1 MGEDRERGIGMS
13 TLVANAIEK
22 FIFHLLQGVLQF
34 VGSAVGLFGQVSL
47 MQTELPW
54 VTVVRTDILTV
65 TWTLFT
71 LYFAYIALTRYILW
85 HEGTADTDGSVLMKS
100 VLRSALYIG
109 LSATLATLVWTF
121 GFNLANEL
129 VSSPMAG
136 AITSVSRGLKPL
148 QGMQGISSDVAVFVA
163 GVGAMIIVIV
173 ALMIMLVQF
182 AIRSAEI
189 VFYVLAGPLMG
200 LGHLASPEGGVWA
213 RWWTNLVILSL
224 SAAPQLLALKGMV
237 ASTTAVPVATATAH
251 NIQPL
256 VLAWLMQLGWIVVG
270 IRGPHMLKEW
280 AYRSGAGSGFV
291 GVATNVGQT
300 KLKGFVGTKS

>member
-1 MGEDRERGIGMS
+1 MN
-13 TLVANAIEK
+13 TLIANGFEHL
-22 FIFHLLQGVLQF
+22 IFDFLQGVLKF
-34 VGSAVGLFGQVSL
+34 VGSAAGLFGQVAL
-47 MQTELPW
+47 MQTALPW
-54 VTVVRTDILTV
+54 VSVVRTDILAV
-65 TWTLFT
+65 TWTLFA
-71 LYFAYIALTRYILW
+71 LYLAYIVLTRYILW

-109 LSATLATLVWTF
+109 LSATLATAVWTF
-121 GFNLANEL
+121 GFNLADTL
-129 VSSPMAG
+129 VSAPMAG

-148 QGMQGISSDVAVFVA
+148 QGMMGISSDIAVLVA
-163 GVGAMIIVIV
+163 GILAMLIVVI
-173 ALMIMLVQF
+173 AFLIMLVQF

-189 VFYVLAGPLMG
+189 VFYVIAGPLMG
-200 LGHLASPEGGVWA
+200 LGHLASPEGGVWS

-237 ASTTAVPVATATAH
+237 ASTTAVPVVTATAQ

-256 VLAWLMQLGWIVVG
+256 VLALLMQVGWIVVG

-300 KLKGFVGTKS
+300 KMRAYVQKGVS